1 MMDKNKLIIAD
12 ADILISLVYESDVN
26 HRMIVNLMQKIV
38 ISNYIV
44 QFPNTAI
51 LETITALKGTLNKPD
66 LSELINTNYQNDFFG
81 IIYINDKIQ
90 KRASVIFDDL
100 ISKQNTIFDAIVI
113 ATAEI
118 HKANAI
124 FSMDKV
130 YKKYFP
136 LAQDLV
142 NN

>member
-1 MMDKNKLIIAD
+1 MYENKLIVAD
-12 ADILISLVYESDVN
+12 ADILISLVYESDIN
-26 HRMIVNLMQKIV
+26 HEIIIDLMQKI
-38 ISNYIV
+38 IANNYTV

-51 LETITALKGTLNKPD
+51 LETITALKRALNKPD
-66 LSELINTNYQNDFFG
+66 LSQLINTNYQNDFFG
-81 IIYINDKIQ
+81 VIYINDKIQ
-90 KRASVIFDDL
+90 KRASIIFNDL

-118 HKANAI
+118 YEAKAI

-136 LAQDLV
+136 LAQELV
-142 NN
+142 N

>member
-1 MMDKNKLIIAD
+1 MYENKLIVAD
-12 ADILISLVYESDVN
+12 TDILISLVYESDIN
-26 HRMIVNLMQKIV
+26 HEIIIDLMQKI
-38 ISNYIV
+38 ITNNYTV

-51 LETITALKGTLNKPD
+51 LETITALKRALNKPD
-66 LSELINTNYQNDFFG
+66 LSKLINTNYQNDFFG

-90 KRASVIFDDL
+90 KRASIIFDDL

-118 HKANAI
+118 YEAKAI

-136 LAQDLV
+136 LAQELV
-142 NN
+142 N